1 MRRSLLL
8 SAAILGLTG
17 GAALAQGTSDT
28 NAPDATSNAPAM
40 DGMPMKPHTP
50 MRHGSMHSRMDS
62 DSDSDSDMIRPGH
75 EPGVSESYPASTRAS
90 NIESGD
96 THSRIAPRLPT
107 PAGGRN
113 ATAQTYLMDAQRA
126 LNARQS
132 GRAQEALERA
142 ETYSLTRAVPADAAS
157 TPDGSAMV
165 EHIAAARKALG
176 AGDMATAKAAI
187 GAALQMPAQ

>member
-8 SAAILGLTG
+8 SAAFLGLAVS
-17 GAALAQGTSDT
+17 AAMAQGSSDT
-28 NAPDATSNAPAM
+28 ASPDAAPNGSGMSNM
-40 DGMPMKPHTP
+40 DGMPMKHHAP
-50 MRHGSMHSRMDS
+50 MHHGAMHGRMHAEDG
-62 DSDSDSDMIRPGH
+62 MARPGH
-75 EPGVSESYPASTRAS
+75 EPGVGESYPTSNRAS
-90 NIESGD
+90 NIEGGD

-107 PAGGRN
+107 PAGGKN

-142 ETYSLTRAVPADAAS
+142 ETYTLTRAVPADAAG
-157 TPDGSAMV
+157 TPDNSAMV

-176 AGDMATAKAAI
+176 AGDVATAKAAV